1 MVPSSPGRRGRAG
14 RGRGPGRR
22 GRRLGARPAAS
33 RVPGPSTPTGVD
45 VLLSS
50 VATAPGRRR
59 QGHARACVE
68 AVLAWARERGADRVE
83 LFATAEAVGLY
94 EELGFRRADHP
105 ALRAALVL

>member
-1 MVPSSPGRRGRAG
+1 M
-14 RGRGPGRR
+14 
-22 GRRLGARPAAS
+22 
-33 RVPGPSTPTGVD
+33 PGPSTPTGVD